1 MVRLWTTGIK
11 MSSPHPSDAADRALV
26 SEADVAAKLQKSEM
40 RRRRAQQ
47 SPYEVPINK
56 TVFAEETANRREEM
70 RKFLALPIEEKATH
84 AARALAKLKNELVG
98 ELEEEEREEEDEKKK
113 SLKQIRSKAAFPKQ
127 TPSAH
132 ELKITTAKGEK
143 LTKES
148 RHELLLMER
157 QQAVLELS
165 LITKRSEI
173 LKMEKAVAKE
183 ERKVKQLEK
192 LIKRD
197 SQKFEAFLRENERK
211 SVEARALFER
221 EEKSKQEKN
230 AAMKKLTAEM
240 RTIQSELEQYEDAL
254 ADYLKYKDFLFR
266 LSPPEWQDKQK
277 SKDSKT
283 KTSSEQNDGQEPTE
297 TGLERKLPP
306 VRATREKTC
315 PLDYDS
321 LEDEPELYF
330 TDPQQLLD
338 LMSELTEQNLSLIQN
353 SARVGEML
361 AKLRQTVDTT
371 RRKIENEE
379 EKITLQIKELN
390 QKLDKEKARGAKLEQ
405 MVQLHVSLSSRDQD
419 EMLDAL
425 DEKVT
430 EVYSGCVEDGIADL
444 STLQK
449 VAEIE
454 SRVFSLLQGLE
465 GVPAERLAAVKKVK
479 DSEKRSRMRE
489 EKLMEQR
496 EKQEERMR
504 RYLERSLADSK
515 KISGKKLMPRCM
527 PAVKKAAVADVDSKP
542 TQDDVND
549 YLFGLDD
556 TE

>member
-1 MVRLWTTGIK
+1 
-11 MSSPHPSDAADRALV
+11 MSSPHPSDGADRALV
-26 SEADVAAKLQKSEM
+26 SEADVAAKLQKAEM
-40 RRRRAQQ
+40 RKRAQQ
-47 SPYEVPINK
+47 SPYKVPNNK
-56 TVFAEETANRREEM
+56 TVFALSSEETANRREEM
-70 RKFLALPIEEKATH
+70 RKFLALPIEEKVTH

-98 ELEEEEREEEDEKKK
+98 ELEEEEEENEKKE

-127 TPSAH
+127 TSSTH

-165 LITKRSEI
+165 LMTKRSEI

-183 ERKVKQLEK
+183 ERKLKQLEK
-192 LIKRD
+192 LIERD
-197 SQKFEAFLRENERK
+197 NQKFEEFLRENERK

-230 AAMKKLTAEM
+230 AVIKKLTAEM
-240 RTIQSELEQYEDAL
+240 RTIQSELETYEDAL
-254 ADYLKYKDFLFR
+254 TDYLKYKDFLFR
-266 LSPPEWQDKQK
+266 LSPAEWQDEQK

-283 KTSSEQNDGQEPTE
+283 KTSSKQNDGQEPTE
-297 TGLERKLPP
+297 TGLERKLPL

-315 PLDYDS
+315 SLVYDS
-321 LEDEPELYF
+321 LEDKPELYF

-353 SARVGEML
+353 SSRAGEAL

-379 EKITLQIKELN
+379 EKIALQIKELN
-390 QKLDKEKARGAKLEQ
+390 LKLDKEKARGAKLEQ
-405 MVQLHVSLSSRDQD
+405 MVQLHVSLSSQDQD
-419 EMLDAL
+419 KMLDAL
-425 DEKVT
+425 NKKVT
-430 EVYSGCVEDGIADL
+430 EVYSGCVENRITDL

-449 VAEIE
+449 VAKIE
-454 SRVFSLLQGLE
+454 SRVFSLLQSLE
-465 GVPAERLAAVKKVK
+465 GMPVERLAVVKKVK
-479 DSEKRSRMRE
+479 ESEKRSRMRE

-496 EKQEERMR
+496 EKQKERMR

-527 PAVKKAAVADVDSKP
+527 PAVKKVEVADVDNKP
-542 TQDDVND
+542 AEDDIND

>member
-1 MVRLWTTGIK
+1 
-11 MSSPHPSDAADRALV
+11 MSSPHPSDGADRALV
-26 SEADVAAKLQKSEM
+26 SEADVAAKLQKAEM
-40 RRRRAQQ
+40 RRRAQQ
-47 SPYEVPINK
+47 SPYKVPNNK
-56 TVFAEETANRREEM
+56 TAFALSSEETANRREEM

-98 ELEEEEREEEDEKKK
+98 ELEEEEEENEKKE

-127 TPSAH
+127 TPSTH

-165 LITKRSEI
+165 LMTKRSEI

-183 ERKVKQLEK
+183 ERKLKQLEK
-192 LIKRD
+192 LIERD
-197 SQKFEAFLRENERK
+197 NQKFEEFLRENERK

-230 AAMKKLTAEM
+230 AVIKKLTAEM
-240 RTIQSELEQYEDAL
+240 RTIQSELEKYEDAL
-254 ADYLKYKDFLFR
+254 TDYLKYKDFLFR
-266 LSPPEWQDKQK
+266 LSPAEWQDEQK

-283 KTSSEQNDGQEPTE
+283 KTSSKQNDGQEPTE
-297 TGLERKLPP
+297 TGLERKLPL

-315 PLDYDS
+315 SLDYDS
-321 LEDEPELYF
+321 LEDKPELYF

-353 SARVGEML
+353 SARAGEAL

-379 EKITLQIKELN
+379 EKIALQIKELN

-405 MVQLHVSLSSRDQD
+405 MVQLHVSLSSQDQD
-419 EMLDAL
+419 KMLDAL
-425 DEKVT
+425 NKKVT
-430 EVYSGCVEDGIADL
+430 EVYSGCVENRITDL

-449 VAEIE
+449 VAKIE
-454 SRVFSLLQGLE
+454 SRVFSLLQSLE
-465 GVPAERLAAVKKVK
+465 GMPVERLAVVKKVK
-479 DSEKRSRMRE
+479 ESEKRSRMRE

-496 EKQEERMR
+496 EKQKERMR

-527 PAVKKAAVADVDSKP
+527 PAVKKVEVADVDNKP
-542 TQDDVND
+542 AEDDIND

>member
-1 MVRLWTTGIK
+1 M
-11 MSSPHPSDAADRALV
+11 
-26 SEADVAAKLQKSEM
+26 
-40 RRRRAQQ
+40 RRRAQQ
-47 SPYEVPINK
+47 SPYKVPNNK
-56 TVFAEETANRREEM
+56 TAFALSSEETANRREEM

-98 ELEEEEREEEDEKKK
+98 ELEEEEEENEKKE

-127 TPSAH
+127 TPSTH

-165 LITKRSEI
+165 LMTKRSEI

-183 ERKVKQLEK
+183 ERKLKQLEK
-192 LIKRD
+192 LIERD
-197 SQKFEAFLRENERK
+197 NQKFEEFLRENERK

-230 AAMKKLTAEM
+230 AVIKKLTAEM
-240 RTIQSELEQYEDAL
+240 RTIQSELEKYEDAL
-254 ADYLKYKDFLFR
+254 TDYLKYKDFLFR
-266 LSPPEWQDKQK
+266 LSPAEWQDEQK

-283 KTSSEQNDGQEPTE
+283 KTSSKQNDGQEPTE
-297 TGLERKLPP
+297 TGLERKLPL

-315 PLDYDS
+315 SLDYDS
-321 LEDEPELYF
+321 LEDKPELYF

-353 SARVGEML
+353 SARAGEAL

-379 EKITLQIKELN
+379 EKIALQIKELN

-405 MVQLHVSLSSRDQD
+405 MVQLHVSLSSQDQD
-419 EMLDAL
+419 KMLDAL
-425 DEKVT
+425 NKKVT
-430 EVYSGCVEDGIADL
+430 EVYSGCVENRITDL

-449 VAEIE
+449 VAKIE
-454 SRVFSLLQGLE
+454 SRVFSLLQSLE
-465 GVPAERLAAVKKVK
+465 GMPVERLAVVKKVK
-479 DSEKRSRMRE
+479 ESEKRSRMRE

-496 EKQEERMR
+496 EKQKERMR

-527 PAVKKAAVADVDSKP
+527 PAVKKVEVADVDNKP
-542 TQDDVND
+542 AEDDIND

>member
-1 MVRLWTTGIK
+1 
-11 MSSPHPSDAADRALV
+11 
-26 SEADVAAKLQKSEM
+26 M

-47 SPYEVPINK
+47 SPYKVPNNK
-56 TVFAEETANRREEM
+56 TVFALSAEEAANRREEM

-98 ELEEEEREEEDEKKK
+98 ELEEGEEENEKKK

-127 TPSAH
+127 TRSTH

-165 LITKRSEI
+165 QMTKRSEI

-183 ERKVKQLEK
+183 ERKLKQLEK
-192 LIKRD
+192 LIERD
-197 SQKFEAFLRENERK
+197 NQKFEEFLRENERK

-230 AAMKKLTAEM
+230 AAIKKLTAEM
-240 RTIQSELEQYEDAL
+240 RTIQSELEKYEDAL
-254 ADYLKYKDFLFR
+254 TDYLKYKDFLFR
-266 LSPPEWQDKQK
+266 LSPPEWQDEKK
-277 SKDSKT
+277 SKDSKV
-283 KTSSEQNDGQEPTE
+283 KSSSEQNDGQEVEPSE

-306 VRATREKTC
+306 VRVTREKTC
-315 PLDYDS
+315 SPDSDS
-321 LEDEPELYF
+321 LEDKPELYF

-353 SARVGEML
+353 SARAGEAL
-361 AKLRQTVDTT
+361 EKLRQTVDTT

-379 EKITLQIKELN
+379 EKIALQIKELN

-405 MVQLHVSLSSRDQD
+405 MVQLHVSLSSQDQD
-419 EMLDAL
+419 EMLHAL

-430 EVYSGCVEDGIADL
+430 EVYSACVENRITDL

-449 VAEIE
+449 VAKIE
-454 SRVFSLLQGLE
+454 SRVFSLLQSLE
-465 GVPAERLAAVKKVK
+465 GMPVERLAVVKKVK

-496 EKQEERMR
+496 EKQKERMR

-527 PAVKKAAVADVDSKP
+527 PAVKKVEVADVDNKP
-542 TQDDVND
+542 AEDDIND

>member
-1 MVRLWTTGIK
+1 
-11 MSSPHPSDAADRALV
+11 
-26 SEADVAAKLQKSEM
+26 M
-40 RRRRAQQ
+40 RRRRPQQ
-47 SPYEVPINK
+47 SPYKVPNNK
-56 TVFAEETANRREEM
+56 TVFALTAEETANRREEM

-98 ELEEEEREEEDEKKK
+98 ELEEEGEEENLNQQQQ
-113 SLKQIRSKAAFPKQ
+113 SCNVFWCLGP
-127 TPSAH
+127 
-132 ELKITTAKGEK
+132 KITTSFSLAEEKK

-165 LITKRSEI
+165 LMTKRSEI

-183 ERKVKQLEK
+183 ERKLKQFEK
-192 LIKRD
+192 LIERD
-197 SQKFEAFLRENERK
+197 NQKFEEFLRENERK

-230 AAMKKLTAEM
+230 AVIKKLTAEM
-240 RTIQSELEQYEDAL
+240 RTIQSELEKYEDAL
-254 ADYLKYKDFLFR
+254 TDYLKYKDFLFR
-266 LSPPEWQDKQK
+266 LSPPEWQDEKK
-277 SKDSKT
+277 SKDSKA
-283 KTSSEQNDGQEPTE
+283 KTSSEKNDGQEVEPTE

-306 VRATREKTC
+306 VRATRLSSAQSDTLQEHLHTLLTICPLCYTPGHLNLFIFSIYFRKKTC
-315 PLDYDS
+315 SPDSDS
-321 LEDEPELYF
+321 LEDKPELYF

-353 SARVGEML
+353 SARVGEAL
-361 AKLRQTVDTT
+361 EKLRQTVDTT
-371 RRKIENEE
+371 RRKINEE
-379 EKITLQIKELN
+379 EKIALQIKELN
-390 QKLDKEKARGAKLEQ
+390 QKLDKEKARGTKLEQ
-405 MVQLHVSLSSRDQD
+405 MVQLHVSLSSQDQD

-430 EVYSGCVEDGIADL
+430 EVYSACVENRITDL

-449 VAEIE
+449 VAKIE
-454 SRVFSLLQGLE
+454 SRVFSLLQSLE
-465 GVPAERLAAVKKVK
+465 GMPVERLAAVKKVK

-496 EKQEERMR
+496 EKQKERMK

-527 PAVKKAAVADVDSKP
+527 PAVKKVEVADVDNKP
-542 TQDDVND
+542 AEDDIND
-549 YLFGLDD
+549 YLFG
-556 TE
+556 